1 VERVKAMGVVGEKL
15 EGWRRRSDGEA
26 LAGAE
31 RAGLIALVILFD
43 FFLSR

>member
-1 VERVKAMGVVGEKL
+1 MGVVGEKL
-15 EGWRRRSDGEA
+15 EGWGPRSGGEA

-31 RAGLIALVILFD
+31 RAGLFALVVLFD